1 MASWLGSGGI
11 AMVPLGICAI
21 AVVAIAGE
29 RAWFWV
35 TLWRRQSVVVD
46 AAIAD
51 LETPDAAIDQ
61 AIARLT
67 DALKTGAP
75 LPLARVLLAGL
86 TLERPT
92 PEEFALALETAAR
105 QEIPTLKRFQSALG
119 TIASVAPLL
128 GLLGTILGLMRAF
141 TTLPSADFSAS
152 AGGVAAGIAEALVS
166 TAAGLVIAVAALVM
180 ASGLRG
186 LARRQGTAIA
196 QLVGQLELRYRRTYE
211 AGEEPFVISR

>member
-1 MASWLGSGGI
+1 MASWLGSGGV

-21 AVVAIAGE
+21 ALGAIAVE
-29 RAWFWV
+29 RAWFWLV
-35 TLWRRQSVVVD
+35 LWRRQGAIME
-46 AAIAD
+46 AAIAELD
-51 LETPDAAIDQ
+51 NPTVPPEATRQWLTEQ
-61 AIARLT
+61 A
-67 DALKTGAP
+67 KGP
-75 LPLARVLLAGL
+75 FPLARVLLAGL

-105 QEIPTLKRFQSALG
+105 QEIPTIKRFQSALG

-141 TTLPSADFSAS
+141 ATLPSADFSAS

-166 TAAGLVIAVAALVM
+166 TAAGLVIAVAALVI

-186 LARRQGTAIA
+186 LARRQGAAIA